1 MRLHLGAEVT
11 FHLIRLVWYHFHRL
25 LPNNAAHITAKVLK
39 THFLLVSF
47 PPSPPSSFPPRNSV
61 MFNNEL
67 MADVHFMVGQPGR
80 TQRLPGHRVRN
91 FTKRRGG
98 NYQKTAKTKQ
108 SRRWPRDDLP
118 SAAAATGLRTPLC
131 ATLTST
137 PRASSRR
144 SSIINANEAEG
155 AEGRGGEGGG
165 G

>member
-1 MRLHLGAEVT
+1 M
-11 FHLIRLVWYHFHRL
+11 
-25 LPNNAAHITAKVLK
+25 
-39 THFLLVSF
+39 SF
-47 PPSPPSSFPPRNSV
+47 PPSPPPSFPPRNSV

-108 SRRWPRDDLP
+108 SRRWPGDNLP
-118 SAAAATGLRTPLC
+118 SAAAATTGLRNPLC
-131 ATLTST
+131 AALTST

-155 AEGRGGEGGG
+155 AEGRGGEGDGEGG
-165 G
+165 EEASSSVRRAAERVAITALLIRRVKPHPPAQQ